1 MMWYTAG
8 RNIITHVCCSVCSS
22 MFGHLLNSLPPDEL
36 RWPLATL
43 RRAERQTYSN
53 FLSPVCCGEV
63 GTLSRFPTM
72 HTEPKNGWHTQ
83 TYRVCCI
90 LSHLNVMKLY
100 LWRFSWRF
108 ALPNEHS
115 DNPLAVYRYIRNALF
130 FVVLNQ
136 GHGAFKAKNKKVS
149 MPYRLAYEHP
159 LGKYYLFHTQI
170 LFCWRTNLWTV
181 NGKTKSQKTH
191 SPGSNG
197 SWPNIGPKSVLSSRR
212 WANVEPTSFALWERY
227 DNIKN
232 GMMNML
238 LLGFALTLKNTS
250 NWPFTNID

>member
-22 MFGHLLNSLPPDEL
+22 MFGHLLHSLPPDEL

-100 LWRFSWRF
+100 LWRFSWRITWEPAWQVREGPRNRYQLTRYQLTWF
-108 ALPNEHS
+108 RLHCQMSTAII
-115 DNPLAVYRYIRNALF
+115 PLLYT
-130 FVVLNQ
+130 
-136 GHGAFKAKNKKVS
+136 GT
-149 MPYRLAYEHP
+149 
-159 LGKYYLFHTQI
+159 LGTLY
-170 LFCWRTNLWTV
+170 
-181 NGKTKSQKTH
+181 S
-191 SPGSNG
+191 
-197 SWPNIGPKSVLSSRR
+197 LS
-212 WANVEPTSFALWERY
+212 Y
-227 DNIKN
+227 
-232 GMMNML
+232 
-238 LLGFALTLKNTS
+238 
-250 NWPFTNID
+250 